1 MPQLIKNLRQFLGG
15 EAESSSED
23 EEMEGHV
30 PSAVAPPPRKRRHV
44 EYICTSSSCSTS
56 QSEAEEE
63 KRGEEEEGGEEEG
76 GEEEDLTSLA
86 KILDFSFTFKAVGP
100 GTLVAA
106 VFEDDFYVG
115 EVEERRSSD
124 TALVNFMC
132 RCAGKDTV
140 YKWPVSP
147 YRCCIDE
154 KFVITANFEMLSTN
168 GRFWTLSRE
177 DGQKIVQKFHAY
189 RLLYFNWSFLCINKF
204 RGVYVKLWL
213 GNFCEWMSNFVC

>member
-1 MPQLIKNLRQFLGG
+1 MR
-15 EAESSSED
+15 AASSED
-23 EEMEGHV
+23 EEMDGHV
-30 PSAVAPPPRKRRHV
+30 PSAVTPPPRKRRPV
-44 EYICTSSSCSTS
+44 EYLCTSSSCSTS

-63 KRGEEEEGGEEEG
+63 KGGEEE
-76 GEEEDLTSLA
+76 LTSLA

-100 GTLVAA
+100 GTLIAA
-106 VFEDDFYVG
+106 VSEDDFYVG

-147 YRCCIDE
+147 DRCCINE
-154 KFVITANFEMLSTN
+154 KFVIAANFEMLSTN
-168 GRFWTLSRE
+168 GRFCTLSRE

-189 RLLYFNWSFLCINKF
+189 RLLYFNRSLNIAACL
-204 RGVYVKLWL
+204 YQ
-213 GNFCEWMSNFVC
+213 

>member
-30 PSAVAPPPRKRRHV
+30 PSAVAPPPRKRRRV

-63 KRGEEEEGGEEEG
+63 KGGEEEEG

-115 EVEERRSSD
+115 EVEKRRSSD

-140 YKWPVSP
+140 CK
-147 YRCCIDE
+147 
-154 KFVITANFEMLSTN
+154 
-168 GRFWTLSRE
+168 
-177 DGQKIVQKFHAY
+177 
-189 RLLYFNWSFLCINKF
+189 
-204 RGVYVKLWL
+204 
-213 GNFCEWMSNFVC
+213 

>member
-1 MPQLIKNLRQFLGG
+1 M
-15 EAESSSED
+15 
-23 EEMEGHV
+23 
-30 PSAVAPPPRKRRHV
+30 
-44 EYICTSSSCSTS
+44 
-56 QSEAEEE
+56 
-63 KRGEEEEGGEEEG
+63 
-76 GEEEDLTSLA
+76 TSLA

-115 EVEERRSSD
+115 EAEERMSSD

-147 YRCCIDE
+147 DRCCIDE
-154 KFVITANFEMLSTN
+154 KFVIAANFEMLSTN

-177 DGQKIVQKFHAY
+177 DGQKIV
-189 RLLYFNWSFLCINKF
+189 
-204 RGVYVKLWL
+204 
-213 GNFCEWMSNFVC
+213 

>member
-1 MPQLIKNLRQFLGG
+1 MPQIIKNLRQFLGG

-23 EEMEGHV
+23 EEMKGHV
-30 PSAVAPPPRKRRHV
+30 PSVVAPPPRKRRRV

-56 QSEAEEE
+56 QSETKKE
-63 KRGEEEEGGEEEG
+63 KGGEEEG
-76 GEEEDLTSLA
+76 GEEEEDLTSLA

-115 EVEERRSSD
+115 EAEERMSSD

-147 YRCCIDE
+147 DRCCIDE
-154 KFVITANFEMLSTN
+154 VSH
-168 GRFWTLSRE
+168 R
-177 DGQKIVQKFHAY
+177 
-189 RLLYFNWSFLCINKF
+189 NK
-204 RGVYVKLWL
+204 L
-213 GNFCEWMSNFVC
+213 

>member
-1 MPQLIKNLRQFLGG
+1 
-15 EAESSSED
+15 
-23 EEMEGHV
+23 MEGHV

-63 KRGEEEEGGEEEG
+63 KGGEEEG
-76 GEEEDLTSLA
+76 GEEEKGGEEEGGEEEEDLTLLA

-115 EVEERRSSD
+115 DVEERMSSE

-147 YRCCIDE
+147 DRCCINE
-154 KFVITANFEMLSTN
+154 KFVIAANFEMLSTN

-189 RLLYFNWSFLCINKF
+189 I
-204 RGVYVKLWL
+204 
-213 GNFCEWMSNFVC
+213 